1 MTALREPAPAVASAR
16 TVAED
21 FVRAQLAFEEALAT
35 SDLGAPLVFYRL
47 RDVALAAQAF
57 VEAVLG
63 PSGIVLEPN
72 GELQSALSELS
83 RLANIHVLAFM
94 QVPPTRVVH
103 SGRAAAA
110 VVSAL
115 LDAVVGD
122 GFSPQGP
129 A

>member
-1 MTALREPAPAVASAR
+1 MTSLHEPAAELATAR
-16 TVAED
+16 SVAED
-21 FVRAQLAFEEALAT
+21 FVRAQLAFEQVLAT
-35 SDLGAPLVFYRL
+35 SDLRDPLVFYRL

-57 VEAVLG
+57 AEQVLATSG
-63 PSGIVLEPN
+63 VVIDPSS
-72 GELQSALSELS
+72 ELHVAISELS

-122 GFSPQGP
+122 GFSPQGKP
-129 A
+129 